1 MTTPSRHQPAGT
13 GDTDQTSGDL
23 DAIAAILAAAAAA
36 IRSDLAEIIVVAEL
50 NQHDLDDLMLLG
62 VGDDDTFRMF
72 RQPWRIG
79 AVAPV
84 ALSVDGEVLLLAH
97 PDEQEVRRL
106 RCRSGTRLLV
116 RQVTAE
122 ALDPDPRTEWRDA
135 IDDAIG
141 AYGDAR
147 EAGHGSADALGE
159 IEHLLDQVDGE
170 R

>member
-1 MTTPSRHQPAGT
+1 MTTPSQHQPAGT
-13 GDTDQTSGDL
+13 GDTDPTDGDL
-23 DAIAAILAAAAAA
+23 DAIGAILAAAAAA

-106 RCRSGTRLLV
+106 LV

-122 ALDPDPRTEWRDA
+122 APDPRTEWRDA

-159 IEHLLDQVDGE
+159 IEHLLDQVEGE

>member
-1 MTTPSRHQPAGT
+1 MTTPSKDQPAGI
-13 GDTDQTSGDL
+13 GDTDQTGGDL
-23 DAIAAILAAAAAA
+23 DAVFAVLAAAAAA
-36 IRSDLAEIIVVAEL
+36 IRSDLAEIIAVAEL
-50 NQHDLDDLMLLG
+50 ERHDLDNLMLLG

-84 ALSVDGEVLLLAH
+84 ALSVDGEFLLLAH
-97 PDEQEVRRL
+97 PDEQDMRRL

-122 ALDPDPRTEWRDA
+122 DPDPHTWWRDDL
-135 IDDAIG
+135 DDAIR

-147 EAGHGSADALGE
+147 EAGHGSADVLGE
-159 IEHLLDQVDGE
+159 IEHLLNQVAGE